1 LEGHARSNG
10 SSSEVCNHYSAY
22 RYITKAL
29 HSPSH
34 PDLRDALKTEKAIA
48 AKKRKGKIL
57 KGVAQRRKIGR

>member
-1 LEGHARSNG
+1 MQAAMARQVKS
-10 SSSEVCNHYSAY
+10 VITSAY

-57 KGVAQRRKIGR
+57 RGVAQRRKIGR